1 MWHTI
6 HINHELIKIFI
17 KYTCTILP
25 YNHDFQ
31 IVILD
36 WYLNVKVIKELND
49 LQCPNWDNGIC
60 TCVWLYV
67 HVKYIII
74 INILIYE
81 SGNSNLNLKSDMF
94 PFSEQTWYMIF
105 FKIKKSA
112 LKCLEHLFVS
122 YFRVHVICDLSLDH
136 FVFHVI

>member
-6 HINHELIKIFI
+6 HKNHELIKIFI
-17 KYTCTILP
+17 KYTILP

-49 LQCPNWDNGIC
+49 LQCPNWNNGTC
-60 TCVWLYV
+60 TCIWLYV
-67 HVKYIII
+67 HVEYIII
-74 INILIYE
+74 IQHFNLWIREFKFKFEKRHVPFFPTNMIY
-81 SGNSNLNLKSDMF
+81 GLFQD
-94 PFSEQTWYMIF
+94 
-105 FKIKKSA
+105 KKSA

-122 YFRVHVICDLSLDH
+122 YFRVHVICDLSLEH